1 MTEQSQKSSRMV
13 LKLAGAAIGMF
24 GFGFAL
30 VPLYDVICDITGLN
44 GKTGEQ
50 YVQSAEATI
59 DKDRTVTI
67 QFLANNND
75 AMSWDFR
82 PKMRSMKVHPG
93 EVNTTS
99 FYVKNPASTTILAQ
113 AVPSVTPFTAAAYL
127 HKTECFCFTQQQLAA
142 GESMDMPL
150 RFIIDSDL
158 PEHIQTL
165 TLSYTLF
172 DITEQPQDQAASS
185 AE

>member
-1 MTEQSQKSSRMV
+1 MIEQSQNRRMV

-30 VPLYDVICDITGLN
+30 VPLYDVICEITGLN
-44 GKTGEQ
+44 GKTGDQ
-50 YVQSAEATI
+50 YVQTTEATI

-67 QFLANNND
+67 QFLASNNG
-75 AMSWDFR
+75 AMAWDFR
-82 PKMRSMKVHPG
+82 PQVRSMKVHPG

-99 FYVKNPASTTILAQ
+99 FYVKNPALTTMLAQ
-113 AVPSVTPFTAAAYL
+113 SVPSVTPFAAAAYL
-127 HKTECFCFTQQQLAA
+127 HKTECFCFTQQQLTA

-172 DITEQPQDQAASS
+172 DITEQPQDRVASS